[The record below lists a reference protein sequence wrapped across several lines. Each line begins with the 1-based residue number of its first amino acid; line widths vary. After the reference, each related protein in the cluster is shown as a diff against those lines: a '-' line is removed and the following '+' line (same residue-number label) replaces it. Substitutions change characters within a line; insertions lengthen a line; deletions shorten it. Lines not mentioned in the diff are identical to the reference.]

1 MRYWVV
7 SPNVKNNQEPES
19 DWISAIIKTER
30 AFMGYELDSQLG
42 KKFSQI
48 QNGDLIF
55 INKREAWKA
64 KSVICGIVDEE
75 AKLEYLPGTPSR
87 AQNIKLKNC
96 IHKDE
101 LEKLKLAF
109 DGSTSYGNN
118 SQIKSIYELHPD
130 WNKSDNLIV
139 DTLLQAINKKLSMKK
154 YTDLLFNNKNI
165 VLTGAPGTGKT
176 YLAKKIAQEIIGQKT
191 QSSLNPIVI
200 LKQKV
205 DSFKPD
211 DLERERLKNIR
222 NEFLEA
228 FPVNRIN
235 DLTLD
240 NYCIG
245 TGDYGNFCL
254 WMENG
259 LKDLGRFWPAQRGAY
274 VYGVYWSSE
283 DQDYR
288 LDKKFEN
295 KSPEETL
302 KEIID
307 ILNKGIKSSDWI
319 NDGQYPF
326 NLSNGF
332 LLKVLYTYL
341 TDKFFPV
348 NAKKHIDNIIKLFD
362 IKISDKDNIF
372 QRNLAIMEFYRK
384 TINNSDIT
392 PHEFMKILYEN
403 FNISDGEVKEN
414 KEIITKGDVH
424 FVQFHPSFDYTDFIE
439 GLRPI
444 MKSKNDIGFELKDGI
459 LKSLCVKAVKN
470 PNKNYVLII
479 DEINRAEISKVFG
492 ELFYSIEPSYRG
504 IKGKVLTQ
512 YSNIQPE
519 DSIFIDGL
527 YIPDNLYV
535 IGTMNDIDRSVE
547 PFDFAMRR
555 RFTWIEVK
563 AEDRTE
569 MFDETIPAYKEKAIA
584 KMNALNRVIEYID
597 GLNSNYHI
605 GPAYFNNLSNYD
617 GDYEKLWLYHLEPLI
632 KEYLRGFPGINE
644 HITQIKH
651 SYDNA

>member
-1 MRYWVV
+1 MANVWKIGMKYVDPELMLKEGIGYAYG
-7 SPNVKNNQEPES
+7 SSMDTYIKKAGISNVKI
-19 DWISAIIKTER
+19 DDI
-30 AFMGYELDSQLG
+30 
-42 KKFSQI
+42 
-48 QNGDLIF
+48 
-55 INKREAWKA
+55 
-64 KSVICGIVDEE
+64 VILATSMQQGVKNVGIVVGNPLFCNTENLD
-75 AKLEYLPGTPSR
+75 
-87 AQNIKLKNC
+87 Q
-96 IHKDE
+96 KD
-101 LEKLKLAF
+101 F
-109 DGSTSYGNN
+109 VSYG
-118 SQIKSIYELHPD
+118 L
-130 WNKSDNLIV
+130 NKSSDKKMISTFTNRGQTDVVYFKVKWLNKVPPFTIRFMNTYGFTAVHDKINLI
-139 DTLLQAINKKLSMKK
+139 K
-154 YTDLLFNNKNI
+154 YISEIIYMDNFKNI
-165 VLTGAPGTGKT
+165 VLTNKNIVFSGAPGTGKT
-176 YLAKKIAQEIIGQKT
+176 YLAKKIAQEIIEQKT
-191 QSSLNPIVI
+191 QSSLNPIII
-200 LKQKV
+200 LKNKV

-222 NEFLEA
+222 NEFLEV
-228 FPVNRIN
+228 FPVSSIN

-283 DQDYR
+283 DHDYR
-288 LDKKFEN
+288 MDKKFED
-295 KSPEETL
+295 KSPEETII
-302 KEIID
+302 EIIG
-307 ILNKGIKSSDWI
+307 ILNSAIKSTDWI
-319 NDGQYPF
+319 NNGQYPF
-326 NLSNGF
+326 KLSNGF
-332 LLKVLYTYL
+332 ILKALYTYL
-341 TDKFFPV
+341 PDKYFPV

-384 TINNSDIT
+384 IINNSDIT
-392 PHEFMKILYEN
+392 PHEFMAILYDS

-414 KEIITKGDVH
+414 KEINTKGEFH

-504 IKGKVLTQ
+504 TKGKVLTQ

-527 YIPDNLYV
+527 FIPENLFI

-563 AEDRTE
+563 AEDRTD
-569 MFDETIPAYKEKAIA
+569 MFDETIPAYKEKAIT
-584 KMNALNRVIEYID
+584 KMNALNKVIEDID

-605 GPAYFNNLSNYD
+605 GPAYFNNLTNYN
-617 GDYEKLWLYHLEPLI
+617 GDFDKLWLYHLEPLI
-632 KEYLRGFPGINE
+632 KEYLRGFPCINE
-644 HITQIKH
+644 YITQIKH